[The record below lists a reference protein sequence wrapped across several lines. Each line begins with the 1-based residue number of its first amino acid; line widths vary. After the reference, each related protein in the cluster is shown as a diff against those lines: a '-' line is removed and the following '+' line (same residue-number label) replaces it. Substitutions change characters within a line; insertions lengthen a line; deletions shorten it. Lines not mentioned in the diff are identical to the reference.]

1 VIGFKDGMTAM
12 NPSMTRGCIVAL
24 AITTFLFVF
33 MALGVIL
40 PFQEHNNFLWGIG
53 NLSSPLPWARRM
65 EPDNAL
71 SIPTW
76 TIHIMSVTEYIVAMK
91 LVWDFST
98 TTNNSRWK
106 GLTFGMLPMHAS
118 SICAVTHHFFYN
130 NPDLLCLVTIQ
141 GFLTLFGNITTM
153 IAAWRIAKSNGW
165 TLLERRAADNGGTLP
180 LELTPAENTD
190 SNAILLAKL
199 VAFTVVLSYVIK
211 YGELN
216 LIFPATPNACIAL
229 SLIVGVPAITASYFV
244 LQSIR
249 SRRLGELDESL
260 VHQDGLDEES
270 PLLKK

>member
-1 VIGFKDGMTAM
+1 
-12 NPSMTRGCIVAL
+12 
-24 AITTFLFVF
+24 
-33 MALGVIL
+33 
-40 PFQEHNNFLWGIG
+40 
-53 NLSSPLPWARRM
+53 
-65 EPDNAL
+65 
-71 SIPTW
+71 
-76 TIHIMSVTEYIVAMK
+76 
-91 LVWDFST
+91 
-98 TTNNSRWK
+98 
-106 GLTFGMLPMHAS
+106 
-118 SICAVTHHFFYN
+118 
-130 NPDLLCLVTIQ
+130 
-141 GFLTLFGNITTM
+141 M